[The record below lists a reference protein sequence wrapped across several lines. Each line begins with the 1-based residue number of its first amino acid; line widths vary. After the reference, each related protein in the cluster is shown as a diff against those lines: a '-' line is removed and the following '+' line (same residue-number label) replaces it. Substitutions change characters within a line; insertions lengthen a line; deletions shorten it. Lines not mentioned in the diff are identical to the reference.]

1 MGQIPLTNTVNVTVT
16 GTPQGLGEFN
26 TNSICLFTNE
36 QPLSVEPYI
45 WAVNA
50 QDIINEYGSDSKT
63 AKMAIALFSPSQNL
77 RTGNGQVLVFPY
89 NGVDATFSTAITVA
103 IDEAKIGT
111 IKTVA
116 NGQLTINIDGQD
128 YIANNL
134 NFSAISQID
143 DIVTV
148 LQSIGLDCDIAV
160 VETNKIQFKS
170 RLAGATGNVTLKAT
184 ENATGTDIYTANYL
198 DGANAMVLTGTNT
211 SGSSLVDAIPQA
223 EEVGYFGGI
232 ITSQICDNAT
242 IVANATYIET
252 TDHIYFEGMTSLKN
266 IANLGASIQSAT
278 LTKTRLIA
286 YSMGGGIG
294 TKRAVSAYTTV
305 AQSSNY
311 SGDNTALTMNLK
323 ELTGIEPDANLSQTY
338 YNLAKLH
345 GVDIFGSTEGLS
357 CVYSFTNGDYTDEVT
372 NTLWLKK
379 ALEVSGF
386 NYLRKTNTKIPQTE
400 AGMTGLKNA
409 YETRCI
415 QGVRNGTI
423 GVGLEWADSVPFGN
437 PEDFLRNI
445 REKGYYIYSLPIA
458 KQQQAEREERIA
470 PVVQIA
476 VKLSGAIHRSN
487 VIVNIQK

>member
-1 MGQIPLTNTVNVTVT
+1 MGQIPLSNTVNITVT
-16 GTPQGLGEFN
+16 GAPSGLGEFS
-26 TNSICLFTNE
+26 TNSICLFSNE

-45 WAVNA
+45 WAENA
-50 QDIINEYGSDSKT
+50 QDIINEYGSDSRT

-89 NGVDATFSTAITVA
+89 NGVDATFATSTTTEIQTAQISAFQAVS
-103 IDEAKIGT
+103 
-111 IKTVA
+111 

-128 YIANNL
+128 YIAEGL

-148 LQSIGLDCDIAV
+148 LEAIGLDCDIAV
-160 VETNKIQFKS
+160 VSNKIQFKS
-170 RLAGATGNVTLKAT
+170 RRAGADGNVTVKAT
-184 ENATGTDIYTANYL
+184 EDVTGVDISTANYL
-198 DGANAMVLTGTNT
+198 NSATMVTVAGANA
-211 SGSSLVDAIPQA
+211 SGEKLVDAIPQA
-223 EEVGYFGGI
+223 DEVGYFGGI
-232 ITSQICDNAT
+232 LTTQVCDNDT
-242 IVANATYIET
+242 VIENATYIDA
-252 TDHIYFEGMTSLKN
+252 TDHIYYEATSSLKN
-266 IANLGASIQSAT
+266 IGVLGAEIQSAT
-278 LTKTRLIA
+278 LTQTRLVA
-286 YSMGGGIG
+286 YSLDGADGA
-294 TKRAVSAYTTV
+294 KRAIASYATV

-311 SGDNTALTMNLK
+311 SGNDTALTMNLK
-323 ELTGIEPDANLSQTY
+323 ELTGIKPDTNLSQTY
-338 YNLAKLH
+338 YSLAKQY
-345 GVDIFGSTEGLS
+345 GVDIYGQTEGLA
-357 CVYSFTNGDYTDEVT
+357 CVYSFTNGDFTDEAT

-415 QGVRNGTI
+415 QGVRNGVI
-423 GVGLEWADSVPFGN
+423 GVGLEWNDSVPFGD
-437 PEDFLRNI
+437 PADFLRNI

-458 KQQQAEREERIA
+458 KQAQAERADRVA

-476 VKLSGAIHRSN
+476 VKLSGAIHSSN

>member
-16 GTPQGLGEFN
+16 GAPSGLGEYN

-63 AKMAIALFSPSQNL
+63 AKMAIALFTPSQNL

-89 NGVDATFSTAITVA
+89 TGVDATFATTTTGAITDTQISAFKLVS
-103 IDEAKIGT
+103 
-111 IKTVA
+111 

-128 YIANNL
+128 YISNNL
-134 NFSAISQID
+134 NFSAISQVD

-148 LQSIGLDCDIAV
+148 LQSIGLDCDITVA
-160 VETNKIQFKS
+160 ETNKIQFKS
-170 RLAGATGNVTLKAT
+170 RLAGTSGNITLKAT
-184 ENATGTDIYTANYL
+184 ENVTGVDITTANYL
-198 DGANAMVLTGTNT
+198 NIATVVTVAGTNA
-211 SGSSLVDAIPQA
+211 SGAKLVDIIPQA
-223 EEVGYFGGI
+223 DEVGYFGGI
-232 ITSQICDNAT
+232 LTTQILDNDSV
-242 IVANATYIET
+242 IENATYIET
-252 TDHIYFEGMTSLKN
+252 SDHIYYEATASLKN
-266 IANLGASIQSAT
+266 ISNLGQQIQASALS
-278 LTKTRLIA
+278 KTRLIS
-286 YSMGGGIG
+286 YSMDGGIG
-294 TKRAVSAYTTV
+294 SKRAISAYATI

-311 SGDNTALTMNLK
+311 SGNDTALTMNLK
-323 ELTGIEPDANLSQTY
+323 ELAGIAPDTNLSQTY
-338 YNLAKLH
+338 YTTAKQF
-345 GVDIFGSTEGLS
+345 GVDIFGQTEGLS
-357 CVYSFTNGDYTDEVT
+357 CVYSFTNGDYTDEAT

-400 AGMTGLKNA
+400 TGMTGLKNA

-415 QGVRNGTI
+415 QGVRNGVI
-423 GVGLEWADSVPFGN
+423 GVGLEWNDSVPFGN

-458 KQQQAEREERIA
+458 KQAQSEREERIA

-476 VKLSGAIHRSN
+476 VKLSGALHSSN